1 MSYEYYVLGLCRGA
15 AEQKLAL
22 SPGDKTACPHVSQD
36 VFPRYCD
43 TQGRCGLD
51 LSPEYRYSDTHAKG
65 DPAMKNSLP
74 ALCLACILLTLPA
87 CQYND
92 EPKEYY
98 DLMKASLAFYHGE
111 LEAEELLKIYARV
124 YDHDLEKNTA
134 GNSKFLEV
142 LYASRSMIFQE
153 KGDYERAEEDA
164 RKAVAVAPEDNNQG
178 WLTLSDILA
187 EQGKMNEA
195 ADALE
200 QMLDNPNLLPGQ
212 ADKYRKF
219 AEDYRE
225 AAKIIT
231 PEELDA
237 KFATDEQSA
246 EEKVAGAQFTLRG
259 EIKSLDFDTYKEP
272 MIAFEGSTPERK
284 VACYF
289 YPDTQDKYSHLK
301 PGQTVTIIGLC
312 DGMSQGELVMAYC
325 RLISVDP

>member
-1 MSYEYYVLGLCRGA
+1 MSYEYYVHGLCRGA

-36 VFPRYCD
+36 VFPRHCD

-98 DLMKASLAFYHGE
+98 DLMKASLAFYHNE
-111 LEAEELLKIYARV
+111 MSAEELLKLC
-124 YDHDLEKNTA
+124 DHAMEKDA
-134 GNSKFLEV
+134 ADRPKFLEMV
-142 LYASRSMIFQE
+142 YSTRGMVFLKE
-153 KGDYERAEEDA
+153 GDYDRAEEEA
-164 RKAVAVAPEDNNQG
+164 RKAIAAGPGDNNTG
-178 WLTLSDILA
+178 WLIMSDTLA
-187 EQGKMNEA
+187 ARGKLNEA

-212 ADKYRKF
+212 ADKYKER
-219 AEDYRE
+219 AAYYRE
-225 AAKIIT
+225 AAKINS
-231 PEELDA
+231 PKELDA
-237 KFATDEQSA
+237 KFAADEQTA
-246 EEKVAGAQFTLRG
+246 DKMLGGVGFTLRG

-272 MIAFEGSTPERK
+272 MIAFAGSTPKRK

-301 PGQTVTIIGLC
+301 PGQTVTIAGICNGI
-312 DGMSQGELVMAYC
+312 SQGELVVGFC
-325 RLISVDP
+325 RLIFVEP